1 MRVVIVTKIF
11 PSSLEPLSSPFARQ
25 QIAELSRQ
33 CDVEVLVAIPTFP
46 TARLTGIPAR
56 AARLSALPAGE
67 RIHGVRVTYVRQLY
81 VPKVG
86 LSSAVPLYLASLWE
100 HRERIRRADVVF
112 ATWAYPDGCAAVLAA
127 RALNKP
133 CVVKVHGSDVNVVLK
148 RRTARW
154 VAACLLPKAQAV
166 VAVSSRLAEEL
177 ESLGVEPS
185 RITIVRNGVDR
196 SLFFPRDRQA
206 ERAALGVPREAP
218 VILFVGRVEPQKGVG
233 ELLAAFDRLR
243 ARLPRAKLVMIG
255 DGPAAGAVR
264 DHARRLGDGAV
275 LLLGPRPHSE
285 VARWMGASDLL
296 ALPSWAEG
304 TPNVVLES
312 LASGRPVVA
321 TPVGGI
327 AEVLSDPAAGVLVPP
342 RDAAALAG
350 ALEHALRADWDPRQ
364 VSARGPWSW
373 SESAA
378 ALKDVFVAASACRA
392 SSSASP
398 RVCYD

>member
-1 MRVVIVTKIF
+1 MRVLVVTKIF

-33 CDVEVLVAIPTFP
+33 CDVEVLAAVPTFP
-46 TARLTGIPAR
+46 AARLTGIPAR

-67 RIHGVRVTYVRQLY
+67 RIHGVRVTYLRQLY

-86 LSSAVPLYLASLWE
+86 LTTAVPLYLASLWP
-100 HRERIRRADVVF
+100 HRARIRSADVVF

-127 RALNKP
+127 RALSKP
-133 CVVKVHGSDVNVVLK
+133 CVVKVHGSDVNVVLR

-154 VAACLLPKAQAV
+154 VAARVLPWAQAA
-166 VAVSSRLAEEL
+166 VAVSGALAEEL
-177 ESLGVEPS
+177 TSLGVARS
-185 RITIVRNGVDR
+185 RIAVVPNGVDR

-206 ERAALGVPREAP
+206 ERAALGVPGDAS
-218 VILFVGRVEPQKGVG
+218 VVLFVGRVEPQKGVG

-243 ARLPRAKLVMIG
+243 SRMPRAVLVMIG
-255 DGPAAGAVR
+255 DEPRAHEVEGGVRCRADGAVR
-264 DHARRLGDGAV
+264 F
-275 LLLGPRPHSE
+275 LGPRPHSE

-296 ALPSWAEG
+296 ALPSWSEG

-327 AEVLSDPAAGVLVPP
+327 AEVLSDPDAGVLVPP
-342 RDAAALAG
+342 RDANALAR
-350 ALEHALRADWDPRQ
+350 ALEFALRADWDPKR

-378 ALKDVFVAASACRA
+378 ALRDVFVAASACRA
-392 SSSASP
+392 SRSARP